1 MIIDFLR
8 RFHSLNLKIRFL
20 LKSEPA
26 LILAGLCQNS
36 EWKKVES
43 HLQTLHDLLTKWIR
57 TGDENPPSEYQ
68 SQDYK

>member
-1 MIIDFLR
+1 IIAINALIF
-8 RFHSLNLKIRFL
+8 SLFCLDPKKV
-20 LKSEPA
+20 KSEPA